1 MARPP
6 LPPTIPGTTTLT
18 ARAAFT
24 LTNRFLAGCWHG
36 TKKGNPFSAALLLT
50 GAPLYPLLV
59 TAMAIDLARP
69 NTRYYATQHAH
80 LAVTTTPH
88 GWRIENHSSDAPGT
102 GQGRA
107 LRDLII
113 PKLLGHARQH
123 QIPVYVT
130 AANQTL
136 AAKYAQEV
144 PQLHDAGPGFPRGR
158 RLTLSPAPAPK
169 SDSPPRTHDHSP
181 QLTKTELHTQ
191 LSNAIERGPKPS
203 PKTPAPTSPRR
214 QAR

>member
-1 MARPP
+1 MAKPP
-6 LPPTIPGTTTLT
+6 PPPTIPGTTTLT

-69 NTRYYATQHAH
+69 NTRYYANRHAN
-80 LAVTTTPH
+80 LAVTATRH

-102 GQGRA
+102 GQGRT

-113 PKLLGHARQH
+113 PKLLDHARQH

-144 PQLHDAGPGFPRGR
+144 PQLHDDGPGFPRGR
-158 RLTLSPAPAPK
+158 RLTLSPAPPPQP
-169 SDSPPRTHDHSP
+169 DSSP
-181 QLTKTELHTQ
+181 HKGDQSPCLTKTELHAQ
-191 LSNAIERGPKPS
+191 LSNAIERRSKPS
-203 PKTPAPTSPRR
+203 PKTPTPTSPRR
-214 QAR
+214 QPR